1 MNTRRGERV
10 TTPAGSSNT
19 PARDSN
25 LTTETQTEP
34 LPLRDEDT
42 VLMTNPYDLDA
53 NFDKIYSH
61 YVLPWDADAALRD
74 HTVATALCGFKWIPT
89 REVGSELPM
98 CPKCKVIFVGAGW
111 S

>member
-1 MNTRRGERV
+1 VDNLTGATLLDQPR
-10 TTPAGSSNT
+10 P
-19 PARDSN
+19 DSG

-34 LPLRDEDT
+34 LPLHEVDT
-42 VLMTNPYDLDA
+42 ALVANPYDLDV
-53 NFDKIYSH
+53 NFDKVYSH
-61 YVLPWDADAALRD
+61 YVLSWDADAALRD

-111 S
+111 K